1 MKANINNLF
10 YIKRAKPN
18 KDGLVPIFQRITIN
32 GKRIEKSTKKFID
45 PEHWS
50 TQTGKMKGKSEE
62 ARSINNHLDQL
73 LQEVIEAEKDLTVNR
88 QKVNHANLKMKL
100 TCEEETER
108 TFIPI
113 FQQHNDNMLALVPS
127 GEYAIGTWKNFR
139 NTLKQFKKFLKLNKK
154 VDDITIYEIDYA
166 LIMSFDFYLKTK
178 PNKCSNNSV
187 IKHMHQLHKVFSI
200 CINNDW
206 ISTDPFK
213 KYKSKVTPVDRGYL
227 TEHEVGLLWNAKNLS
242 PKLELTRDIFVFSCY
257 TGLAYIDTYNLRPSH
272 IMLGIDGEKWIF
284 TNREKT
290 EAPSHIPILPVAQFI
305 IDKYKNH
312 PKTVNEGKV
321 LPLISNQKM
330 NQNLKELAK
339 VCGVPKRLTYHLA
352 RHTFATTITLTNGV
366 PLESVGKMLGHRS
379 IKSTQ
384 IYARVL
390 DEKLS
395 QDMAALK
402 LRLSH
407 LNAVKAS

>member
-1 MKANINNLF
+1 M
-10 YIKRAKPN
+10 
-18 KDGLVPIFQRITIN
+18 
-32 GKRIEKSTKKFID
+32 
-45 PEHWS
+45 
-50 TQTGKMKGKSEE
+50 
-62 ARSINNHLDQL
+62 
-73 LQEVIEAEKDLTVNR
+73 
-88 QKVNHANLKMKL
+88 
-100 TCEEETER
+100 
-108 TFIPI
+108 
-113 FQQHNDNMLALVPS
+113 
-127 GEYAIGTWKNFR
+127 
-139 NTLKQFKKFLKLNKK
+139 
-154 VDDITIYEIDYA
+154 DIY
-166 LIMSFDFYLKTK
+166 
-178 PNKCSNNSV
+178 
-187 IKHMHQLHKVFSI
+187 
-200 CINNDW
+200 
-206 ISTDPFK
+206 
-213 KYKSKVTPVDRGYL
+213 
-227 TEHEVGLLWNAKNLS
+227 
-242 PKLELTRDIFVFSCY
+242 
-257 TGLAYIDTYNLRPSH
+257 
-272 IMLGIDGEKWIF
+272 
-284 TNREKT
+284 NREKT

>member
-1 MKANINNLF
+1 
-10 YIKRAKPN
+10 
-18 KDGLVPIFQRITIN
+18 
-32 GKRIEKSTKKFID
+32 
-45 PEHWS
+45 
-50 TQTGKMKGKSEE
+50 
-62 ARSINNHLDQL
+62 
-73 LQEVIEAEKDLTVNR
+73 
-88 QKVNHANLKMKL
+88 
-100 TCEEETER
+100 
-108 TFIPI
+108 
-113 FQQHNDNMLALVPS
+113 
-127 GEYAIGTWKNFR
+127 
-139 NTLKQFKKFLKLNKK
+139 
-154 VDDITIYEIDYA
+154 
-166 LIMSFDFYLKTK
+166 
-178 PNKCSNNSV
+178 
-187 IKHMHQLHKVFSI
+187 
-200 CINNDW
+200 
-206 ISTDPFK
+206 
-213 KYKSKVTPVDRGYL
+213 
-227 TEHEVGLLWNAKNLS
+227 
-242 PKLELTRDIFVFSCY
+242 
-257 TGLAYIDTYNLRPSH
+257 
-272 IMLGIDGEKWIF
+272 MLGIDGEKWIF